1 MIDKYEALK
10 LDNQVCF
17 PLYACSKEIVRA
29 YTPFLKK
36 LDITY
41 TQYITMLVLWEEKQV
56 YVKDLGKKLYLDSG
70 TLTPVLK
77 KLEHKGLVKRDRC
90 KSDERN
96 LCVTLTAEGERLK
109 EESAN
114 IQPKMRECLRIDN
127 EEKEVICRIL
137 SKVLEGVVPE

>member
-56 YVKDLGKKLYLDSG
+56 YVKDLGKKLYLD
-70 TLTPVLK
+70 
-77 KLEHKGLVKRDRC
+77 
-90 KSDERN
+90 
-96 LCVTLTAEGERLK
+96 
-109 EESAN
+109 
-114 IQPKMRECLRIDN
+114 
-127 EEKEVICRIL
+127 
-137 SKVLEGVVPE
+137 

>member
-41 TQYITMLVLWEEKQV
+41 TQYIT
-56 YVKDLGKKLYLDSG
+56 G

-109 EESAN
+109 EEAAN
-114 IQPKMRECLRIDN
+114 IPPKMRECLRIDN
-127 EEKEVICRIL
+127 EEKEVLCRL
-137 SKVLEGVVPE
+137 LAKVLEGVVPE

>member
-29 YTPFLKK
+29 
-36 LDITY
+36 
-41 TQYITMLVLWEEKQV
+41 WEEKQV

-109 EESAN
+109 EEAAN
-114 IQPKMRECLRIDN
+114 IPPKMRECLRIDN
-127 EEKEVICRIL
+127 EEKEVLCRL
-137 SKVLEGVVPE
+137 VAKVLEGVVPD